1 MMKAARSKR
10 LGWGL
15 GLVALVTAGG
25 CAADRE
31 LAIIRNDLDRINRQL
46 LQLQVAQEVS
56 QTKPRELVQREL
68 EGERRNIADM
78 KASLDE
84 LRQQVG
90 VLAERLEESG
100 HRLNQRISTLEA
112 RLPGGGAATATPPP
126 GGPTSPPSP
135 MPSVAGPPP
144 PSGTPTPTDSPGS
157 AEVKRLYQAALTD
170 YQRGKFD
177 LAVQGFRSY
186 LQQAPRGDVA
196 DTAQYYLAESLY
208 SAKDYRNA
216 IAEFER
222 LVRDYPQS
230 PQVPSALL
238 KTGYAYYE
246 IKDNMQ
252 GRRALRT
259 LIEKYPLSREAKLAE
274 ERLRLED
281 RAGAGRP
288 TAGSPTPQPTTAKP
302 QSR

>member
-1 MMKAARSKR
+1 MVQAARSKLVG
-10 LGWGL
+10 LGF
-15 GLVALVTAGG
+15 GLVALVTMGG

-31 LAIIRNDLDRINRQL
+31 LAIMRNDLERVNRQL

-56 QTKPRELVQREL
+56 QSKPRELVQREL

-100 HRLNQRISTLEA
+100 HRLNQRISALEA
-112 RLPGGGAATATPPP
+112 RLPGGAAATPPP
-126 GGPTSPPSP
+126 GPTSAPTPPP
-135 MPSVAGPPP
+135 VAAGPPS
-144 PSGTPTPTDSPGS
+144 SGPATP
-157 AEVKRLYQAALTD
+157 AEGVGLVEARRLYQAALTD

-177 LAVQGFRSY
+177 LAVQGFRAY

-208 SAKDYRNA
+208 SAKDYQNA

-246 IKDNMQ
+246 IKDGIQ

-259 LIEKYPLSREAKLAE
+259 LIERYPLSKEAKLAE

-281 RAGAGRP
+281 RAGGGRP
-288 TAGSPTPQPTTAKP
+288 TASSPTPQPAIARP
-302 QSR
+302 QPR